1 MEDSGEYEFKQS
13 RIFRDFDKAYAEG
26 KYDYLRELFLPYML
40 ENIADFYRFK
50 KEKLKQFAEA
60 LDMHQLL
67 KLYLYY
73 KQMPLD
79 MRRYMEVQSESIKAA
94 IQDTHKE
101 RQVAVSDWIREH
113 AARHRDVTVKT
124 QCIFLEKIADQVI
137 PPIEK
142 ALEEYRMTLPES
154 ER

>member
-1 MEDSGEYEFKQS
+1 MEDSSEYEYKQS
-13 RIFRDFDKAYAEG
+13 KLFHDFDKAYAEG

-40 ENIADFYRFK
+40 NNIADFYRFK
-50 KEKLKQFAEA
+50 TEKLKQFAEA

-79 MRRYMEVQSESIKAA
+79 MRRYMEGQSASIQKA
-94 IQDTHKE
+94 IQGSNKE

-124 QCIFLEKIADQVI
+124 QCIFFEKIADQVI
-137 PPIEK
+137 PIIEK
-142 ALEEYRMTLPES
+142 ALADYEAGIGKS
-154 ER
+154 